1 MIKYKAWKWRT
12 RLRLKHSIFRLNII
26 FRSLNFFRRITP
38 KSPSSHTG
46 HLFLSIPLP
55 HLCPFSALS
64 DSAVT
69 PPKLKIKATSWNGNG
84 VDKVHPFNQFFVN
97 SVIVGEAFPIEKTQK
112 IKRIQPI
119 WCTFRIRRDCNADGD
134 CVRSLDKVKTWDA
147 ALIRKMKLSELNELF
162 IFLIVFSRITGLLLC
177 LMFRNRSRKHPLPAR
192 SEYVS

>member
-46 HLFLSIPLP
+46 HLFLSIPLS

-119 WCTFRIRRDCNADGD
+119 WCIFRIRWDCNVVFLPFVTGAGSITIPPDPNTWVNPLYPSD
-134 CVRSLDKVKTWDA
+134 FRIFYWEMSL
-147 ALIRKMKLSELNELF
+147 R
-162 IFLIVFSRITGLLLC
+162 
-177 LMFRNRSRKHPLPAR
+177 
-192 SEYVS
+192 